1 MNFEAFLNAPVHIQ
15 VHAVA
20 ALSAL
25 VVGGI
30 QILGPKGTLP
40 HRTLGIAFVVLMVIT
55 ATTAI
60 FIRQIFDGWPSPI
73 HLFIPLTFVGLW
85 GLVRTARAG
94 GGADHGKQ
102 VRGLFFGALLIPGL
116 VSFAPGRLMWVTF
129 FGG

>member
-1 MNFEAFLNAPVHIQ
+1 
-15 VHAVA
+15 
-20 ALSAL
+20 
-25 VVGGI
+25 VVGAI